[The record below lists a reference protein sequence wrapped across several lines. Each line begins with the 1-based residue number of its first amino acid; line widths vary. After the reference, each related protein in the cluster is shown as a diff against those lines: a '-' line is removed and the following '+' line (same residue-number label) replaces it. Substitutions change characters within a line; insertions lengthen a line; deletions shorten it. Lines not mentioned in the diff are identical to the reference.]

1 MFFNP
6 LSALFMLFFF
16 FLVLF
21 FFLFIQINVIALAFA
36 KIGVPP
42 HYIFTAMFAILV
54 GSFINIPFKRIPQE
68 FISEDKGV
76 RFFGIRHA
84 IPVRRQKETVLAIN
98 VGGAIIPCVL
108 SIYLLWKTG
117 LYTQGLIATAIMTAI
132 TYHLARPIKGVGIA
146 MPVFFPPLLAALL
159 SVIFAYEQAPAL
171 AYISG
176 TLGTLI
182 GADLLH
188 IRKIKNL
195 GAPVASIGG
204 AGTFDGIFLTGIMAV
219 LLSAFLS

>member
-1 MFFNP
+1 
-6 LSALFMLFFF
+6 MLLFF

-21 FFLFIQINVIALAFA
+21 FFLIVQINVIALAFA
-36 KIGVPP
+36 KIGIPP
-42 HYIFTAMFAILV
+42 HHIFTALVAILV

-68 FISEDKGV
+68 FISGEKAV
-76 RFFGIRHA
+76 RFFGVHHA
-84 IPVRRQKETVLAIN
+84 IPIRQQKETVLAIN
-98 VGGAIIPCVL
+98 VGGAIIPFLL

-146 MPVFFPPLLAALL
+146 MPVFFPPLMAALL

-171 AYISG
+171 AYMAG

-182 GADLLH
+182 GAELLN

-195 GAPVASIGG
+195 GDPVASIGG